1 MLLNVAKYVLH
12 ICLVS
17 VEMMVAVMIL
27 CIVIRAASVTMTGSW
42 ELHVHYRCLIR
53 KVLGF
58 AVVFGRPM
66 VTVGSVRHEI
76 SVWKTIIMQIGV
88 GEFLLVH
95 LYFVEFGSHLAHLRV
110 GMSSAD
116 LATEDVSSLGS
127 CSLWSLASI
136 QRVGPVMVSCPR
148 VYFCDHLH
156 LVGIAHNKLFL
167 ITSIWGSNSALS
179 RTTRNDLTLG
189 CYCWNFIV
197 ILIRHIWHVLLDW
210 SQHWHVILLVVAL
223 VLHKIRTGGS
233 SEFHLASTNLVVTT
247 RWSCERS
254 ITVAIGTIFFSPVV
268 MMQDSVGTHGH
279 VVVRSS
285 NNSTIKAV
293 VLVHLETHS
302 HLVVFIDELVWT
314 LLVLGAKLLVHGE
327 SVIIIVVLG
336 EGTACK
342 IRLVHLHWMHTAASS
357 RHHVHHWGS
366 STVIRCCSS
375 ITHSTDKILT
385 LHNAHRS
392 HLHSH
397 IIHGHPIVKV
407 EWHSLQW
414 VNLLIYHVIDADL
427 WFSTALLR
435 SHW

>member
-127 CSLWSLASI
+127 CSLWSLAPI

-197 ILIRHIWHVLLDW
+197 ILLNRGQINVSTLL
-210 SQHWHVILLVVAL
+210 
-223 VLHKIRTGGS
+223 KIRIWRNKIRASFIFRGMISDGKLVGVTDWTYRLGLFVIRCLQSGAYSRRMTLTSIRILRSCMWWPLS
-233 SEFHLASTNLVVTT
+233 SLILTCNSSFWILCLWSGCSPRHPWFLGPPMRSKSILRRFCHLLNTSL
-247 RWSCERS
+247 SSRS
-254 ITVAIGTIFFSPVV
+254 ITVDYIIV
-268 MMQDSVGTHGH
+268 
-279 VVVRSS
+279 S
-285 NNSTIKAV
+285 NVHFVNE
-293 VLVHLETHS
+293 VHL
-302 HLVVFIDELVWT
+302 
-314 LLVLGAKLLVHGE
+314 
-327 SVIIIVVLG
+327 
-336 EGTACK
+336 
-342 IRLVHLHWMHTAASS
+342 R
-357 RHHVHHWGS
+357 
-366 STVIRCCSS
+366 
-375 ITHSTDKILT
+375 
-385 LHNAHRS
+385 
-392 HLHSH
+392 
-397 IIHGHPIVKV
+397 
-407 EWHSLQW
+407 
-414 VNLLIYHVIDADL
+414 
-427 WFSTALLR
+427 
-435 SHW
+435 